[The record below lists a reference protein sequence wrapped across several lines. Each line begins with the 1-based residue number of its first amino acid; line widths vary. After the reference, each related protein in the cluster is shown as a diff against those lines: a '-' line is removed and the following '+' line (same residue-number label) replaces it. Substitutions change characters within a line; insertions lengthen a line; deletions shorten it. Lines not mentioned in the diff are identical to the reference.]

1 MKIGILEDCLGQPWT
16 TAFAEAAA
24 AGFDGVEL
32 GVKGDYAAT
41 ELWSAEGRRALVQRA
56 QEAGAEIASLC
67 LHALW
72 QFSFA
77 HPDGTVRATAQKI
90 TTSAIRFAAELGVSA
105 ILVPVTPG
113 PEVGPEEGT
122 RRWIEEM
129 KKCAPVAEE
138 HQVRLGL
145 ENVGR
150 GYGKS
155 AAELCH
161 LTDAVGSPGVGVYYD
176 VGNATAFGHDPVEE
190 IHQLGERIVQVHVKD
205 WGGGP
210 LLGEG
215 QVKLA
220 ESIAALRDIGYDGY
234 LVLETPATDNPRRA
248 AEHNGA
254 FVRKLWEGN

>member
-1 MKIGILEDCLGQPWT
+1 MKIGILEDCLGHPWT

-24 AGFDGVEL
+24 VGFDGVEL
-32 GVKGDYAAT
+32 GVKGDYAET
-41 ELWSAEGRRALVQRA
+41 ELWSGEGREALARRAR
-56 QEAGAEIASLC
+56 EASAEIASLC
-67 LHALW
+67 LHSFW

-77 HPDGTVRATAQKI
+77 NPDETVRATAQTI

-113 PEVGPEEGT
+113 PDVEAAEGT

-129 KKCAPVAEE
+129 KKCAPMAEE

-161 LTDAVGSPGVGVYYD
+161 LADSVGSRGVGVYYD
-176 VGNATAFGHDPVEE
+176 VGNATAFGNDPVEE

-215 QVKLA
+215 RVQLA
-220 ESIAALRDIGYDGY
+220 ESIAVLRDIGYDGY
-234 LVLETPATDNPRRA
+234 LVLETPATDHPRQA
-248 AEHNGA
+248 ATHNLA
-254 FVRKLWEGN
+254 FVRGLLPG